1 MSGSITFKEA
11 KKGYDKEEVHSF
23 ILSLNNDH
31 QSKLDAKNDEIKS
44 LLNEKTLSESRLNA
58 EIARLEAL
66 LAEKEAII
74 TESTGRYDELCA
86 QMGEKLLFAE
96 QQARAIKNS
105 ADEEKEKI
113 LSQARAEAK
122 AYTESVASEARL
134 KAAASYDA
142 VQLLLK
148 KNQIISASLEQTKRI
163 LDDTVEQI
171 KKAAE

>member
-1 MSGSITFKEA
+1 
-11 KKGYDKEEVHSF
+11 
-23 ILSLNNDH
+23 
-31 QSKLDAKNDEIKS
+31 
-44 LLNEKTLSESRLNA
+44 
-58 EIARLEAL
+58 
-66 LAEKEAII
+66 
-74 TESTGRYDELCA
+74 
-86 QMGEKLLFAE
+86 MGEKLLFAE

-163 LDDTVEQI
+163 LDDTVAQI